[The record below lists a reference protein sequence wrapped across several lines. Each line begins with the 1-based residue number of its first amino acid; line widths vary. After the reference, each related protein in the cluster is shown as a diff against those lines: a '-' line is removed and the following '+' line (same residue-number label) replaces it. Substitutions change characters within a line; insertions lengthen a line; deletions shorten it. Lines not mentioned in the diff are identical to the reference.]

1 MGFQELAVKRYSM
14 RDFEPTLIPKA
25 AIEQIL
31 IAGNTA
37 STAQN
42 NQQQEGRYCKQ
53 RFLILVL
60 YQGHDLRIHFYN
72 HAPF

>member
-37 STAQN
+37 LTAQN
-42 NQQQEGRYCKQ
+42 NQQQEVIVVQSWEC
-53 RFLILVL
+53 LEI
-60 YQGHDLRIHFYN
+60 
-72 HAPF
+72 

>member
-42 NQQQEGRYCKQ
+42 NQQQEVIVVQ
-53 RFLILVL
+53 SWEWI
-60 YQGHDLRIHFYN
+60 
-72 HAPF
+72 